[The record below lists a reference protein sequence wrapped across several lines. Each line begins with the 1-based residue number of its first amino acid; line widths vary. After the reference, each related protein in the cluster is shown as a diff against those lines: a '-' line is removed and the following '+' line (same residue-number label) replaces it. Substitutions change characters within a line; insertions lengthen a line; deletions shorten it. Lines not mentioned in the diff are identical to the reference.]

1 MPTYDYE
8 CTECKDRFEAFQS
21 MTDDPIETCKKCGGK
36 VRKLIG
42 AGAGIIFKGSGFY
55 VNDYKKSSAAAN
67 STGVSKNEASKDASK
82 DTSGSEKSEASAS
95 SVKSKTK
102 TAAESTTS
110 AGT

>member
-21 MTDDPIETCKKCGGK
+21 MTDEPITVCKKCGGK

-67 STGVSKNEASKDASK
+67 SPGASKN
-82 DTSGSEKSEASAS
+82 TSGNDKSDSSSSADAKTSSPTESTASAS
-95 SVKSKTK
+95 
-102 TAAESTTS
+102 
-110 AGT
+110 